1 VAAVDGS
8 ITALSH
14 LGQPQ
19 WQCNLGS
26 QIFAPLCLLS
36 AGQEVI
42 TQEATVAA
50 RGSQLP
56 GSSPQHVLLPGNA
69 DSTAAAG
76 IQPSD
81 ISKDPGPE
89 GVTHQEAAAAGG
101 AEAAVVVGSAEGEL
115 LCISCLHGHQ
125 LCKVSMGSG
134 ISTAATL
141 CDVLSSYSHSS
152 QDGMAQTHS
161 QLDMAAH
168 TQAEPKAG
176 SLSHGQTPPDAQM
189 QHTCAERQRSAQKQA
204 QLWSHPQLHSHTDAR
219 AGSPTHSQTVSDPY
233 EQLYTPAQTKAS
245 QLLVTCTNTGAVRVV
260 RLPPGSSAH
269 PSATPS
275 ATPCATPSAGSD
287 SSVLKPAIRQT
298 AGSQTSAGTS
308 GKADSI
314 SLESLQ
320 VVAAA
325 QMPSTVSSYCCVA
338 CSCQCMHYIC
348 CCSASAWTLTHGLLS
363 AQPRTISYGFV
374 ARFLRRLKL
383 GQLAQLS
390 CPAL

>member
-1 VAAVDGS
+1 
-8 ITALSH
+8 LSH

-19 WQCNLGS
+19 WQCNLGT

-36 AGQEVI
+36 IGQEVVA
-42 TQEATVAA
+42 QEAAVAVT
-50 RGSQLP
+50 GNQLP
-56 GSSPQHVLLPGNA
+56 SSSPQRVLLPGNA
-69 DSTAAAG
+69 DSASAAG
-76 IQPSD
+76 VKLND
-81 ISKDPGPE
+81 VSKDPGVDK
-89 GVTHQEAAAAGG
+89 VTHQEAAAAGG

-115 LCISCLHGHQ
+115 HCISCLHGQQ
-125 LCKVSMGSG
+125 LWKMSMSSG
-134 ISTAATL
+134 NSTAATV
-141 CDVLSSYSHSS
+141 CHVLSSCSHSS

-161 QLDMAAH
+161 QLAVAAH
-168 TQAEPKAG
+168 TQAKPQAG

-189 QHTCAERQRSAQKQA
+189 QQTCAERQRHAPKQA
-204 QLWSHPQLHSHTDAR
+204 QLWSQPQLHSHTDVR
-219 AGSPTHSQTVSDPY
+219 AGSSTHSQTVSDPHA
-233 EQLYTPAQTKAS
+233 QFHTPAQTIAS
-245 QLLVTCTNTGAVRVV
+245 RLLVTCTNTGAVRVV
-260 RLPPGSSAH
+260 RLPTVHSATL
-269 PSATPS
+269 SATPS
-275 ATPCATPSAGSD
+275 ATPSAGSD
-287 SSVLKPAIRQT
+287 GSVLRPAIRQT

-363 AQPRTISYGFV
+363 AQPRTLSFGFV

>member
-1 VAAVDGS
+1 MVETTTSSVLVAAVNGA

-14 LGQPQ
+14 LGRPQ
-19 WQCNLGS
+19 WQCNLGT

-36 AGQEVI
+36 IGQEVVA
-42 TQEATVAA
+42 QEAAVAVT
-50 RGSQLP
+50 GNQLP
-56 GSSPQHVLLPGNA
+56 GSSPQRVLLPGNA
-69 DSTAAAG
+69 DSASAAG
-76 IQPSD
+76 VKLND
-81 ISKDPGPE
+81 VSKDPG
-89 GVTHQEAAAAGG
+89 VDQVSHQEAAAAGG

-115 LCISCLHGHQ
+115 HCISCLHGQQ
-125 LCKVSMGSG
+125 LWKMSMSSG
-134 ISTAATL
+134 ISTAATV
-141 CDVLSSYSHSS
+141 CHVLSSCSHSS

-161 QLDMAAH
+161 QLAVAAH

-245 QLLVTCTNTGAVRVV
+245 ELLVTCTNTGAVRVV

-269 PSATPS
+269 
-275 ATPCATPSAGSD
+275 PSAGSD

-308 GKADSI
+308 GKADST

-325 QMPSTVSSYCCVA
+325 QMPSTVSRYFCVA

-348 CCSASAWTLTHGLLS
+348 RCSASAWTLTHGLLS
-363 AQPRTISYGFV
+363 AQPRTLSFGFV
-374 ARFLRRLKL
+374 ARVLRRLKL